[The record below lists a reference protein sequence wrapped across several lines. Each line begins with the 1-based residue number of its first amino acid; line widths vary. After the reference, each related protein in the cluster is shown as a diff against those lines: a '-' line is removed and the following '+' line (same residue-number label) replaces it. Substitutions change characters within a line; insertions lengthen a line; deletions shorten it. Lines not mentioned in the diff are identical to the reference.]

1 MIKVFVFFCY
11 LYLISLNSYAV
22 ENDFLLQVEKNINIS
37 IENQIQLHIEEDQLK
52 DQISEIQT
60 RIEEKKIII
69 VNRLKAIFALKK
81 FQWGELLVQNNFNE
95 FERNLKILRNLN
107 KYDYNLFKDY
117 KMTFTQ
123 LNLARK
129 NLLETEALIKKGIV
143 DLKIQQEEF
152 HKLENAKIDVLK
164 NSNKNSLLLYKG
176 QLQKPLNA
184 YLKTKFGTLQ
194 DQHNKFYLVSFGE
207 HYVAKSPTPI
217 TAIGPGTVIFRDEL
231 QRWRE
236 TLIVQHADNYYS
248 VYAGLKNL
256 KKSVGD
262 PVSLNELL
270 GVTASE
276 DFYFEMRHFDS
287 PINPRAWYKE

>member
-1 MIKVFVFFCY
+1 MIKIFIFFCF
-11 LYLISLNSYAV
+11 LHLIYLNSYAV
-22 ENDFLLQVEKNINIS
+22 ENNQLLQIEKNINIS
-37 IENQIQLHIEEDQLK
+37 IENQIQLQIEEDQLK
-52 DQISEIQT
+52 SQISDILT
-60 RIEEKKIII
+60 KIKGKKLAI
-69 VNRLKAIFALKK
+69 VNRLKAIYALKK

-95 FERNLKILRNLN
+95 FERNLKILKNLN
-107 KYDYNLFKDY
+107 KYDYSLFKDY
-117 KMTFTQ
+117 KMSFIQ
-123 LNLARK
+123 LNLAKK
-129 NLLETEALIKKGIV
+129 NLLETEALIKKGIA
-143 DLKIQQEEF
+143 DLKKQQEEF
-152 HKLENAKIDVLK
+152 HKFEKIKIDVLK
-164 NSNKNSLLLYKG
+164 SSNKNSLLLYKG
-176 QLQKPLNA
+176 QLQKPLDA

-248 VYAGLKNL
+248 VYAGIKNL

-276 DFYFEMRHFDS
+276 DFYFEMRHCDS